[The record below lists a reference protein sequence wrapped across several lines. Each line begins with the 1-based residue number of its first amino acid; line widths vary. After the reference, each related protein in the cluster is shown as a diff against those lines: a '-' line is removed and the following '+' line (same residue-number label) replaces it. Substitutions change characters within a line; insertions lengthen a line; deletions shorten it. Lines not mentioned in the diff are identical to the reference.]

1 LPKRLA
7 YPEHIDKEYHSTYF
21 YDNDDFV
28 KKVHHRIMDVKYLRV
43 MNSRQYAE
51 KYDWTNLITTYDHEM
66 EQVIESK
73 KLNRPLKEAGIII

>member
-1 LPKRLA
+1 
-7 YPEHIDKEYHSTYF
+7 
-21 YDNDDFV
+21 
-28 KKVHHRIMDVKYLRV
+28 